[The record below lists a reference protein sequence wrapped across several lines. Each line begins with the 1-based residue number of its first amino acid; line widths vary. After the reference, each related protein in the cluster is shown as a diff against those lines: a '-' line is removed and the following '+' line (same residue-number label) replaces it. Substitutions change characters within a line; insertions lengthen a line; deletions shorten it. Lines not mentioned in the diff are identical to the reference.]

1 MEKSPINLNLLVVR
15 PIHLDEV
22 QRWRAVM
29 AAEHYLGFG
38 KSAGERVHYVA
49 TIDDEWV
56 GLIAWAAASLAVEC
70 RDSWIGWD
78 NLAKSKRLSLVV
90 NNTRFLVLKR
100 IPNLASKILS
110 QNLRRLSN
118 DWQAFYGHRIVLAET
133 FVDPSRFIGSCYL
146 AAGWHCIGTTKGFG
160 RTNSDQWYEKH
171 GLQKKMFVRELA
183 KNSRTLLSDPYF
195 DVKNLHGGVFMID
208 VKRLPMQ
215 GNGGLLDTIKTIGD
229 ARRKQ
234 GKRHTQTSILSIA
247 ACAMLSGARSY
258 RGIWQYGQML
268 TERQLRELRSRSAK
282 PPSLSTFERVL
293 QKIDANEFDEKV
305 NAWLL
310 KVAGGSMKK
319 VAVDGKALR
328 GSRDSGQK
336 HVHLL
341 SALLHDEKITVA
353 QKRVADKSN
362 EITAFEPLLE
372 KLPLEG
378 AVITADAMH
387 CQISHVKFLV
397 EKKKADFIF
406 SVKENQGALLEWVKS
421 ICDLSIPIET
431 AKLERKGHGRVEEY
445 KLQAF
450 VPDADQSAEQIRF
463 PYINQVISLTRSSE
477 NQTTKKATNETRH
490 FITSLTPEQA
500 NSQDLLLTQVGHWS
514 IEAGHYIRDDVMGED
529 RSRVRK
535 GAGPQ
540 VMATLRNL
548 SIGIIRKSGGTSIAE
563 AVRHFSWENKN
574 QAIRAMGA
582 KI

>member
-1 MEKSPINLNLLVVR
+1 MEDNPINLKLLVVR
-15 PIHLDEV
+15 PVHLDEV
-22 QRWRAVM
+22 QRWRTVM

-49 TIDDEWV
+49 TIGDEWV

-78 NLAKSKRLSLVV
+78 NFAKSKRLSLVV

-118 DWQAFYGHRIVLAET
+118 DWKAFYGHPVVLAET

-171 GLQKKMFVRELA
+171 GQQKKMFVRELA

-195 DVKNLHGGVFMID
+195 DVKNLNGGVFMID

-215 GNGGLLDTIKTIGD
+215 GCGGLLDTIKTIGD
-229 ARRKQ
+229 GRRRQ

-258 RGIWQYGQML
+258 RGIWQYGQTL
-268 TERQLRELRSRSAK
+268 TERQLRELRSRSSKA
-282 PPSLSTFERVL
+282 PSLSTFERTL

-319 VAVDGKALR
+319 IAVDGKALR
-328 GSRDSGQK
+328 GSKDGEQK

-341 SALLHDEKITVA
+341 SALMHDEKITVS
-353 QKRVADKSN
+353 QKRVSDKSN
-362 EITAFEPLLE
+362 EITAFEPLLA

-378 AVITADAMH
+378 AVVTADALH

-406 SVKENQGALLEWVKS
+406 SVKDNQGALLEWVKS
-421 ICDLSIPIET
+421 ICDLSPPTET
-431 AKLERKGHGRVEEY
+431 SKLERKGHGRIEEY
-445 KLQAF
+445 FLQAF
-450 VPDADQSAEQIRF
+450 TPSDEQDAEQIRF
-463 PYINQVISLTRSSE
+463 PYIKQVISLTRSSE
-477 NQTTKKATNETRH
+477 NQTTKKATYETRH
-490 FITSLTPEQA
+490 FITSLTHEQA
-500 NSQDLLLTQVGHWS
+500 SSQDLLLTQVGHWS

-563 AVRHFSWENKN
+563 AVRHFSWKNKN